1 MFELTWQTFLVVCPL
16 VFLAGLVDSIAGG
29 GGLISLPA
37 YLICGVPAHHAL
49 ATNKLSSCIGTTVST
64 ARYIKKGYANWKL
77 GIPSILLAICGSMI
91 GARLVLM
98 VDERVVQYLLLGC
111 LPVIAFFMLR
121 KKDME
126 VPEEVRQAM
135 PKKRQMFIVL
145 AASFLIGCYD
155 GFYGPGTGTF
165 LLLVYT
171 QLAKLDVR
179 TSSGNVKLVNL
190 SSNFGSLIVF
200 LSNNECVIPLGLA
213 AGAFCLLGHYIGA
226 GMVIKNG
233 GRVVKPI
240 ILVVMVLLFVKVI
253 SGLWS

>member
-1 MFELTWQTFLVVCPL
+1 MFELTWQSFLFVCPL

-37 YLICGVPAHHAL
+37 YLICGVPAHSAL
-49 ATNKLSSCIGTTVST
+49 ATNKLSSCIGTMVST
-64 ARYIKKGYANWKL
+64 ARYIKRGFVNWKL
-77 GIPSILLAICGSMI
+77 ALPSIVLAIFGSML
-91 GARLVLM
+91 GAWLVLL
-98 VDERVVQYLLLGC
+98 VDERIVQYMLLGC
-111 LPVIAFFMLR
+111 LPVIAFFVLR

-126 VPEEVRQAM
+126 APEEARKAI
-135 PKKRQMFIVL
+135 PWRRQMAIVL
-145 AASFLIGCYD
+145 SASLLIGCYD

-171 QLAKLDVR
+171 QLAKLDIR
-179 TSSGNVKLVNL
+179 TASGNVKLVNL

-200 LSNNECVIPLGLA
+200 LSKGESIVPLGLV

-233 GRVVKPI
+233 GKVVKPI
-240 ILVVMVLLFVKVI
+240 ILVVMLLLFIKVL
-253 SGLWS
+253 SGL